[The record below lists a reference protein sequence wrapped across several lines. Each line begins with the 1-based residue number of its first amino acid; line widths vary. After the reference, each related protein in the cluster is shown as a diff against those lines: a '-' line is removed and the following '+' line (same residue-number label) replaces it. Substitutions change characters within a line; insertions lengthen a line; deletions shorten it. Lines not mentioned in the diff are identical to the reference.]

1 VILERRSVP
10 GEAVPITHPADVEE
24 AAMGEPVGKRV
35 LLVEDEPVLQR
46 LIARYLVAG
55 GYAVQTAVDGLDAIK
70 KLRAGLPD
78 LIISDL
84 NMPRMD
90 GVVFLHV
97 VRRRFPQIPVMLIGD
112 KTPDALPGG
121 VTADAYFQK
130 NRFGF
135 HQLPEA
141 IEELTKRLDPRP
153 ALPPIENV
161 PAKARPDES
170 DNFII
175 DCPDCLR
182 EFSIPRIIGIGW
194 AEKWTICVHCGRMVQ
209 FIVDEQFEDT

>member
-1 VILERRSVP
+1 LVRKLLP
-10 GEAVPITHPADVEE
+10 GEAVPVLPAADSEE
-24 AAMGEPVGKRV
+24 AAMVDQLGTRV

-46 LIARYLVAG
+46 LIAGYLVAG
-55 GYAVQTAVDGLDAIK
+55 GYEVQTAVDGLDAIK
-70 KLRAGLPD
+70 KLRSVLPE

-90 GVVFLHV
+90 GFEFLHV
-97 VRRRFPQIPVMLIGD
+97 MRTRFPQIPVMLLGD
-112 KTPDALPGG
+112 EAPDTLPGE

-141 IEELTKRLDPRP
+141 ISELTKRLHPRP
-153 ALPPIENV
+153 ALPPIENE
-161 PAKARPDES
+161 PATARPDGS
-170 DNFII
+170 SHFIV
-175 DCPDCLR
+175 DCRDCLR

-194 AEKWTICVHCGRMVQ
+194 AEKWTS
-209 FIVDEQFEDT
+209 